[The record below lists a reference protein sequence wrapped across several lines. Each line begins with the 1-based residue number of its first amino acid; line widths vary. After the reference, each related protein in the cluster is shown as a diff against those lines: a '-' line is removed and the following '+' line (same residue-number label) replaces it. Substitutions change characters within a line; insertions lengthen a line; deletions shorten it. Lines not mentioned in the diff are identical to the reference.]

1 MSTDATRGRKPYPT
15 DLTDAEWAIL
25 EPLVPPAGTGGRPRT
40 VDVREVMNGIF
51 YRVRTGCQWRALPHD
66 LPPWPTVHDYHRRF
80 RLAGAW
86 QAMNDALV
94 PAVRMAAGCD
104 PEPSVA
110 IIDSQSV
117 KGTEKRGPAPGTT
130 AGSR

>member
-51 YRVRTGCQWRALPHD
+51 YRLRTGCQWRALPHD
-66 LPPWPTVHDYHRRF
+66 LPPWPTVHDCHRRF
-80 RLAGAW
+80 RLAGVW

-94 PAVRMAAGCD
+94 PQVRAAAGCD
-104 PEPSVA
+104 PQPSVA
-110 IIDSQSV
+110 VIDSQSV
-117 KGTEKRGPAPGTT
+117 KATETGGPAGTT
-130 AGSR
+130 RASG

>member
-15 DLTDAEWAIL
+15 DLTDAAWTIL
-25 EPLVPPAGTGGRPRT
+25 EPLVPPAGTGGRPRS

-66 LPPWPTVHDYHRRF
+66 LPPWPTVHDHHRRF
-80 RLAGAW
+80 RLCGAW
-86 QAMNDALV
+86 RAMNDALV
-94 PAVRMAAGCD
+94 PRVREQAGCD

-117 KGTEKRGPAPGTT
+117 RGTGKRGPAPGTT
-130 AGSR
+130 AARR